1 MTQKRR
7 ERRIFTEQFKK
18 QIVDL
23 ILSGKPQ
30 SEIIREYDLTPSSVP
45 RWVNQYSRSGSFKEQ
60 DNLSDEQKEL
70 IQLRKYNKQLEM
82 ENDIL
87 KHAALIMGRKSKS

>member
-30 SEIIREYDLTPSSVP
+30 GEIIREYDLTPSSVP
-45 RWVNQYSRSGSFKEQ
+45 RLG
-60 DNLSDEQKEL
+60 
-70 IQLRKYNKQLEM
+70 
-82 ENDIL
+82 
-87 KHAALIMGRKSKS
+87 KSVFSIWIF

>member
-30 SEIIREYDLTPSSVP
+30 GEIIRE
-45 RWVNQYSRSGSFKEQ
+45 
-60 DNLSDEQKEL
+60 L
-70 IQLRKYNKQLEM
+70 I
-82 ENDIL
+82 
-87 KHAALIMGRKSKS
+87 